1 MMSNT
6 NPTKNPGG
14 EPRQRIPASNDELVD
29 HYRSAVFQH
38 LADICTIH
46 NIIKDDL
53 LTGVMY

>member
-1 MMSNT
+1 MYAIIIT
-6 NPTKNPGG
+6 LFDKCV
-14 EPRQRIPASNDELVD
+14 RD
-29 HYRSAVFQH
+29 HYPSSVFQH